1 MGAYYQP
8 HFMYG
13 MGADTLFPPQP
24 GDPNFM
30 GPLQPADQTK
40 LAANLVKAGIT
51 YPAPP
56 SSISTLLSSKN
67 LMILAVIG
75 IAAYFLFFRKK

>member
-8 HFMYG
+8 HYMYG
-13 MGADTLFPPQP
+13 MGAETLPPQP

-30 GPLQPADQTK
+30 GPLQPADQAK
-40 LAANLVKAGIT
+40 LAANLVKAGIK

-56 SSISTLLSSKN
+56 STMFSSKN
-67 LMILAVIG
+67 LMIFAVVG
-75 IAAYFLFFRKK
+75 IAAYFLFFKK